1 MVVNAFRFGKLS
13 QKIKFSFSKKFS
25 AAAVNSSLM
34 SSFKKIGLRTVSNI
48 SEISPSSILLLGRSE
63 CARLGLL
70 RILETVPTAG
80 ETNIFEGMEEDEDE
94 VKKFRQSLNFA
105 RTLPSVKFEN

>member
-94 VKKFRQSLNFA
+94 GFTKF
-105 RTLPSVKFEN
+105 SVCAHIAFSEI